1 MATVSKLLHLA
12 ALDAG
17 IVGNGQSLNGEDT
30 ETMFDTLQQ
39 MLALWRTDDLE
50 VYCHKNLNVQMTGA
64 LTYTIGAGG
73 VVDTDRPPMIEQA
86 IFLDGVNTTS
96 YPLSIIRTLEDWQ
109 RIAVKVLPGQIPVAI
124 RYEPTFPLGTLY
136 VWPQPAAGVIQL
148 TVKQPFPIY
157 QSLGDDL
164 VLPPEYEA
172 PIRFN
177 LAKWAAA
184 AFSTPLRPDIAQLAA
199 GTLKQLKRANIKIR
213 ELEMPERL
221 PLGNWID
228 GFNVYTDQP

>member
-1 MATVSKLLHLA
+1 MSTVSKLMNLA

-17 IVGNGQSLNGEDT
+17 IVGNGQTLSGEDT
-30 ETMFDTLQQ
+30 ETVFDTLLQ
-39 MLALWRTDDLE
+39 MLALWRVDDLD
-50 VYCHKNLNVQMTGA
+50 VYCHKNLTVPMTGA
-64 LTYTIGAGG
+64 LTYTIGKGG
-73 VVDTDRPPMIEQA
+73 VVDTDRPPTVEQA

-136 VWPQPAAGVIQL
+136 VWPQPAAGAIEL
-148 TVKQPFPIY
+148 TVKQPFPVYTSI
-157 QSLGDDL
+157 GEDMN
-164 VLPPEYEA
+164 LPPEYDL
-172 PIRFN
+172 PIRSN
-177 LAKWAAA
+177 LAVLLGP
-184 AFSTPLRPDIAQLAA
+184 AFSTPIRPDIAKVAA
-199 GTLKQLKRANIKIR
+199 LSYNKLKRSNIKIR